1 MQSTIDFWTEVVTVW
16 NTAVFGV
23 GLGPIFIGLV
33 IFVGFLVLRRLFTR
47 VVLVALNGISRR
59 TKTKF
64 DDQLIVALEQ
74 PMRFVFVIIGLY
86 AATRFVSLP
95 TQVDGVMTQ

>member
-1 MQSTIDFWTEVVTVW
+1 MQSIIDFWTEVVTVW

-33 IFVGFLVLRRLFTR
+33 IFIGFLVLRRLFTR

-64 DDQLIVALEQ
+64 DDQLVVALEQ
-74 PMRFVFVIIGLY
+74 PMRFVLPLVASLV
-86 AATRFVSLP
+86 VSL
-95 TQVDGVMTQ
+95 VAAFAVLMV